1 MECVM
6 SIGNRIFVHDTVRI
20 NIKKSLSK
28 SQLTR
33 DTWDITITDN
43 KGESVTIYCW
53 GDDAILTADLTGENV

>member
-1 MECVM
+1 M
-6 SIGNRIFVHDTVRI
+6 SISNRIFVHDTAKI
-20 NIKKSLSK
+20 NIKKSLAGAE
-28 SQLTR
+28 QTR